1 VLLTQNMAALIL
13 DAVSTEWTVVAGIL
27 AIIIGLST
35 ISSAL
40 ITGLLINPKLES
52 AKKEIIA
59 MMVSSDV
66 FEIYTETDKRE
77 HAEMKEQL
85 KVLTNRNRR

>member
-1 VLLTQNMAALIL
+1 MVHNMAALML
-13 DAVSTEWTVVAGIL
+13 ESVASDWTAVAGIL

-59 MMVSSDV
+59 MMVSREV
-66 FEIYTETDKRE
+66 FEIYTETDTRE
-77 HAEMKEQL
+77 HTEIKSQIAAL
-85 KVLTNRNRR
+85 PRNHR